1 MSVIYSGD
9 YVETTVSEETFVS
22 DDTIVGYKGEL
33 RFMDKNNYFLGS
45 VGSVSAFRRDSKG
58 NLQLAFVST
67 TNTDQGLNTTV
78 SADDL
83 RGGQGA
89 PVITRFY
96 HDVASEITLTDIMF
110 KEAYIEAQLGTDFK
124 SEGKAY
130 FCETLDVQVENEKK
144 IVVLSHTPAQIGFG
158 CDTGNYNAV
167 WYACEGK
174 NNWVLA
180 DNSTEGTHVAEL
192 AGNKLTINTQK
203 LGVSNPSRIT
213 VRYLATGLAGAME
226 AKIYANFVPEELFLV
241 ITTPLF
247 AGDACAASN
256 GKAAGSVQFEIPRF
270 RLNGGQ
276 DFAAAMSSN
285 QTINMSGAAMATVG
299 GCDAEGAYLYKII
312 INYANETL
320 EDLYTGLIADPECL
334 KVGKMP
340 MIYGY
345 DGKED
350 ANLISNDLLAF
361 SPTLATGGVFAKS
374 TYTVTP
380 KGIASSALS
389 LTIPESEIKN

>member
-1 MSVIYSGD
+1 MPVIYSDD

-45 VGSVSAFRRDSKG
+45 VGSVSAFRRNSAG
-58 NLQLAFVST
+58 QLELAFVST

-96 HDVASEITLTDIMF
+96 HDAATEITLTDIMF
-110 KEAYIEAQLGTDFK
+110 KEAYIRSQLGTNFE

-130 FCETLDVQVENEKK
+130 YCETLPVSGSSAPYTATLTKD
-144 IVVLSHTPAQIGFG
+144 PADIEFG
-158 CDTGNYNAV
+158 CANGSKKAV
-167 WYACEGK
+167 WYASEGK

-180 DNSTEGTHVAEL
+180 EDSEL
-192 AGNKLTINTQK
+192 SDKTLTINTTK
-203 LGVSNPSRIT
+203 LGEVPASVT
-213 VRYLATGLAGAME
+213 VRYLASGLSGAIA
-226 AKIYANFVPEELFLV
+226 AKVYANFVPDELFLI

-247 AGDACAASN
+247 AGDACSASN
-256 GKAAGSVQFEIPRF
+256 GSAAGSVQFEIPRF

-285 QTINMSGAAMATVG
+285 QTINMSGAAMANMG
-299 GCDAEGAYLYKII
+299 SCDAKGAYLYKII
-312 INYANETL
+312 INYENEKLGDRYRAL
-320 EDLYTGLIADPECL
+320 EVLDESL
-334 KVGKMP
+334 KVGATP
-340 MIYGY
+340 VVYGI
-345 DGKED
+345 DGNNGAE
-350 ANLISNDLLAF
+350 LISNSLLNF
-361 SPTLATGGVFAKS
+361 
-374 TYTVTP
+374 
-380 KGIASSALS
+380 SALYNEGTNKFTS
-389 LTIPESEIKN
+389 AGTVKITAKDGSTMSTDSKDWTVVNPA

>member
-1 MSVIYSGD
+1 MPVIYSDD

-45 VGSVSAFRRDSKG
+45 VGSVSAFRRNSDG
-58 NLQLAFVST
+58 QLELAFVST

-96 HDVASEITLTDIMF
+96 HDVATEITLTDIMF
-110 KEAYIEAQLGTDFK
+110 KEAYIRSQLGTDFVK
-124 SEGKAY
+124 EGKAY
-130 FCETLDVQVENEKK
+130 FCETLPVSSGTVTLTKD
-144 IVVLSHTPAQIGFG
+144 PADIEFG
-158 CDTGNYNAV
+158 CANGSKKAV
-167 WYACEGK
+167 WYASEGK
-174 NNWVLA
+174 NNWILAEDSDLA
-180 DNSTEGTHVAEL
+180 DHT
-192 AGNKLTINTQK
+192 LTISTTK
-203 LGVSNPSRIT
+203 LDDNPASVT
-213 VRYLATGLAGAME
+213 VRYLASGLSGAIA
-226 AKIYANFVPEELFLV
+226 AKVYANFVPDELFLI

-285 QTINMSGAAMATVG
+285 QTINMSGAAMANMG
-299 GCDAEGAYLYKII
+299 SCDAKGAYLYKII
-312 INYANETL
+312 INYENEKLGDRYYAL
-320 EDLYTGLIADPECL
+320 EVLDESLKDGATPVVYGIDGNNGAELINNSLLNFSAHYNATTNKFDGTGTVKITAKDGSAMSTDNKDWTIA
-334 KVGKMP
+334 
-340 MIYGY
+340 
-345 DGKED
+345 
-350 ANLISNDLLAF
+350 
-361 SPTLATGGVFAKS
+361 
-374 TYTVTP
+374 
-380 KGIASSALS
+380 
-389 LTIPESEIKN
+389 